1 MPDASSGISPGADVT
16 SEGRPWHAVYTRHQH
31 EKVVVRILAN
41 RGFETFLPL
50 YETARAWKDRTKQ
63 LWLPLFPCYVFIQG
77 GLKRWL
83 DVVSTPGVYAVL
95 ASGTKPAVI
104 PQAEIDAVRQ
114 AAETGTRLEPHP
126 FLRCGDWVRV
136 KSGPL
141 EGIEGMLA
149 RKKNR
154 FRLVLSVNLLEKSVA
169 FEVDAVTVER
179 VRRGPA
185 ASAPKWVGPR
195 APERAWA

>member
-1 MPDASSGISPGADVT
+1 MPDARLGISLEAGVT

-31 EKVVVRILAN
+31 EKVVAKILGN
-41 RGFETFLPL
+41 KSFETFLPL

-77 GLKRWL
+77 GLDRWL
-83 DVVSTPGVYAVL
+83 DVVSTPGVYAVV
-95 ASGTKPAVI
+95 ASGRRPAVI
-104 PQAEIDAVRQ
+104 PEAEIDAVRQ
-114 AAETGTRLEPHP
+114 AVETGTRLEPHP

-136 KSGPL
+136 KSGAL
-141 EGIEGMLA
+141 EGIEGMLV

-185 ASAPKWVGPR
+185 ARALKWVE
-195 APERAWA
+195 APAPPRAWA